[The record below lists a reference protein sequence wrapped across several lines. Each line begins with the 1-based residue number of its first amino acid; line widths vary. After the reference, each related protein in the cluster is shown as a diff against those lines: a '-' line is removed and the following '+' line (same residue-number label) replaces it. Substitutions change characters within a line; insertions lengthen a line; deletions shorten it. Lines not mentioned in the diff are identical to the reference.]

1 MSELFPKDIDAIA
14 RAAFETHL
22 PGQFWDEKGE
32 DVKSKW
38 RDQVEPAIAGRNQTG
53 GIPAIEAGI
62 VKAWESHIA
71 TVKIRVP
78 VMTRPAPF
86 ETDPEAPFP
95 PVPFGAPNPKIV
107 ATMADK
113 SEKHANIKKK

>member
-62 VKAWESHIA
+62 VKAWENYVATAYPSLPKPSDLAGIEPLTA
-71 TVKIRVP
+71 EKFEETVKKLK
-78 VMTRPAPF
+78 
-86 ETDPEAPFP
+86 
-95 PVPFGAPNPKIV
+95 PKV
-107 ATMADK
+107 R
-113 SEKHANIKKK
+113 

>member
-38 RDQVEPAIAGRNQTG
+38 RDQVEPAIAGRNQPG
-53 GIPAIEAGI
+53 GIPAIEAAI
-62 VKAWESHIA
+62 VKAWENYVS
-71 TVKIRVP
+71 VKP
-78 VMTRPAPF
+78 
-86 ETDPEAPFP
+86 ETKKLVAVKDVSGP
-95 PVPFGAPNPKIV
+95 PFG
-107 ATMADK
+107 TLDDDK
-113 SEKHANIKKK
+113 FVKPKKK

>member
-38 RDQVEPAIAGRNQTG
+38 RDQVEPAIAGRNQPG

-62 VKAWESHIA
+62 VEAWKNYTS
-71 TVKIRVP
+71 TKP
-78 VMTRPAPF
+78 DTK
-86 ETDPEAPFP
+86 
-95 PVPFGAPNPKIV
+95 KIV
-107 ATMADK
+107 AVKTVTEPPFGTLDDDK
-113 SEKHANIKKK
+113 FVKPKKK